1 MGHDRLPADFVAF
14 CHDAHAPLV
23 RALTHVT
30 GDRGLAEEFAQEA
43 LIRAGDRWERVGRLD
58 SPLGWAFHVGANLAR
73 SRFRRLGAE
82 RRALQRHGAA
92 PAHHDPDAADA
103 VAVRAALDLL
113 SPVQR
118 EAVLLRHDLGLSA
131 AEAGEVLGRS
141 AGAVRVLT
149 HRALARMRAAL
160 DVSLTEEESRHA

>member
-1 MGHDRLPADFVAF
+1 M
-14 CHDAHAPLV
+14 
-23 RALTHVT
+23 
-30 GDRGLAEEFAQEA
+30 
-43 LIRAGDRWERVGRLD
+43 
-58 SPLGWAFHVGANLAR
+58 
-73 SRFRRLGAE
+73 
-82 RRALQRHGAA
+82 
-92 PAHHDPDAADA
+92 
-103 VAVRAALDLL
+103 RAALDLL